1 MARRGPRFGL
11 LVLAA
16 VIALALWSAAHGTSK
31 IERGYDIPVIFNGIS
46 DKVVIVDQS
55 HDAVNI
61 QVRGSR
67 AALRNIRVSEMEYA
81 IEVSGG
87 KPGLATYEVDV
98 SHLVFPR
105 GARTARIVS
114 RSPSRIDVKF
124 ERRGR
129 KSVRVRP
136 DLEGD
141 PAPGFM
147 VASLEVEPDRVWLV
161 GARSEVLRLSE
172 VVTETVDVSGL
183 AGPEEREVR
192 LSLGGGHVWMED
204 NSPVTLRIAI
214 EPMPEAEGEAGTG
227 PG

>member
-1 MARRGPRFGL
+1 MTRRGPRIGL
-11 LVLAA
+11 LLLAA
-16 VIALALWSAAHGTSK
+16 AIALALWSAAHGTSH
-31 IERGYDIPVIFNGIS
+31 IERGYDIPVVFHGIS

-55 HDAVNI
+55 HDFVNI

-67 AALRNIRVSEMEYA
+67 AALRNIKVSEMEYA

-87 KPGLATYEVDV
+87 KPGPAVYEVDI
-98 SHLVFPR
+98 SRLVLPR
-105 GARTARIVS
+105 GARTARVVS
-114 RSPSRIDVKF
+114 RSPSRIEVEL

-129 KSVRVRP
+129 KAVRVRP
-136 DLEGD
+136 DLEGE
-141 PAPGFM
+141 PAQGFL
-147 VASLEVEPDRVWLV
+147 VAGVEVEPDRVWLV

-183 AGPEEREVR
+183 SESEEREVR

-214 EPMPEAEGEAGTG
+214 EPVPETEGEAGAG
-227 PG
+227 